1 MSNFSNK
8 HIKMVVNESKQ
19 ESDNALKMQV
29 EKNKKDIKG
38 CTEERIKND
47 KDIDAIRFAI
57 TSNQKIIKDMLE
69 KMEAL
74 EDALAER
81 KSVVVSDQD
90 SDSDSMEVLVTDDE
104 QD

>member
-57 TSNQKIIKDMLE
+57 TSNQKIIQDMLE

-81 KSVVVSDQD
+81 KSDVSDQD
-90 SDSDSMEVLVTDDE
+90 SESDSMEVLVADDE